1 MDFPTKLSIILGI
14 LSIILGILSIIL
26 SIILAV
32 YSSKESKKSEQRAT
46 EAYDRAKDFYEQAGI
61 FNKEIRKALD
71 DIKIISV
78 QQVKIMDYIQKS
90 VYDMRKDS
98 SKLLD
103 LSKDSIEL
111 QKLSLFSKDDIEDI
125 MKTLSH
131 LNIKKHLLKGVEG
144 FLKGDKSTYKCNFRS
159 AAEGD
164 GKIDIM
170 KVYDILLKHNL
181 YVHIAPE

>member
-1 MDFPTKLSIILGI
+1 MMDISTI

-26 SIILAV
+26 AV
-32 YSSKESKKSEQRAT
+32 YSIIDSKKSERRA
-46 EAYDRAKDFYEQAGI
+46 EEVHEQA
-61 FNKEIRKALD
+61 KKALA
-71 DIKIISV
+71 DIKTISV

-90 VYDMRKDS
+90 VYDMGKDS

-111 QKLSLFSKDDIEDI
+111 QKLSLFSKEDIEDI
-125 MKTLSH
+125 MQTLSH
-131 LNIKKHLLKGVEG
+131 LNIKKRLLKGIED
-144 FLKGDKSTYKCNFRS
+144 FLNGDENNYKCNFRS

-164 GKIDIM
+164 DEVDIM
-170 KVYDILLKHNL
+170 KVYDILLEHNI